1 METARDLNSAQRPAM
16 NASPQKHATRRAS
29 DRRGFLRGLGRLVP
43 VAAVTIPTTTR
54 SAPATTPTPTADPAT
69 DITEWSALRL
79 ARAIRERKV
88 SSTEAVEAFLR
99 RIDRVNPLLNAV
111 VTLCAERARMEARI
125 ADERLAK
132 GLPTG
137 PLHGVP
143 MTIKDSLD
151 TAGVRTTGGTLG
163 WLTRVPGADST
174 AVARVR
180 AAGAILLGKTNTPE
194 FTLGSPGLRDLGTT
208 SNILFGVTRNPYDPA
223 RSCGGS
229 SGGAGSIVAAG
240 GSAFDIGSDFGGS
253 IRNPAHC
260 NGIVGLKPTT
270 GRVPRTGHVVDFG
283 GVYDTYQQIGPM
295 ARRVEDIAL
304 LLPLLAGPDFQDA
317 AIKPMPNGD
326 PSAVD
331 LKKLRVAF
339 FTDVNGYHGPTRE
352 TVAMVAA
359 AAKAMEGIGCPVA
372 ESAPSGYMEAYGLM
386 PRLRDADGGAWIGRV
401 NRRVG
406 TTPPSPGRV
415 FDGPM
420 LPVPEFE
427 ELLELQDTLR
437 SRMLSWFR
445 DFDVLLCPTDAAP
458 ARIIGEKAPQTTSY
472 RSLFNL
478 TGWPAIVVRAGTSP
492 EGLPIGLQIVAR
504 PWRED
509 VAIAV
514 ASEMEARFGGWKK
527 PRLAAS

>member
-1 METARDLNSAQRPAM
+1 MAAAALPAVTRA
-16 NASPQKHATRRAS
+16 ASPAGAAGSVDTATE
-29 DRRGFLRGLGRLVP
+29 
-43 VAAVTIPTTTR
+43 
-54 SAPATTPTPTADPAT
+54 
-69 DITEWSALRL
+69 ITEMSALRL
-79 ARAIRERKV
+79 AQLIREKKV
-88 SSTEAVEAFLR
+88 SSVEAVEAFLR
-99 RIDRVNPLLNAV
+99 QIARVNPLLNAV
-111 VTLCAERARMEARI
+111 VTLCADRARMEARL

-132 GLPTG
+132 GLPIG

-163 WLTRVPGADST
+163 WLTRVPGTDST

-208 SNILFGVTRNPYDPA
+208 SNILFGVTRNPYDPS

-270 GRVPRTGHVVDFG
+270 GRVPRTGHVVGFG
-283 GVYDTYQQIGPM
+283 GVYDAYQQIGPM

-326 PSAVD
+326 PRAVD
-331 LKKLRVAF
+331 LKTLRVAF
-339 FTDVNGYHGPTRE
+339 FTDVNSYHGPTPE
-352 TVAMVAA
+352 TVAMVMA
-359 AAKAMEGIGCPVA
+359 AAKALEGLGCPVA

-386 PRLRDADGGAWIGRV
+386 PRLREADGGAWIGRV

-406 TTPPSPGRV
+406 THPPSPGRV

-427 ELLELQDTLR
+427 ELLELQDELR

-445 DFDVLLCPTDAAP
+445 DFDVLVCPTDAAP

-478 TGWPAIVVRAGTSP
+478 TGWPALVVRAGTSP
-492 EGLPIGLQIVAR
+492 EGLPLGLQIVAR

-514 ASEMEARFGGWKK
+514 AAEMEKRFGGWKK
-527 PRLAAS
+527 PRLAST